1 MNESINKNIKVQIKH
16 KRLTKDRVV
25 HQLKEIFFRII
36 FCSCTLKS
44 VEVDVVLPPW

>member
-1 MNESINKNIKVQIKH
+1 MNESIYKNIKVQIKH

-36 FCSCTLKS
+36 FCNCTLAI
-44 VEVDVVLPPW
+44 VEVDVAFPPR